1 MPPQKKKLVFIT
13 GASAGIGYALAVEF
27 AKRGT
32 YKVYAGAR
40 SVDKLKTLEQYGV
53 IAIAF
58 DITNSESIIKARDL
72 ITKETDGGLDILYN
86 NVGVA
91 SKDSIF
97 DISLKEY
104 RKIFDTNF
112 FGHIEVLQ
120 AFQHLLLKSKGL
132 VAFTDSVIDLA
143 PIPFASAY
151 FTSKAAFHGLG
162 EAFALETNS
171 LGIKVLQVRTGRVA
185 SDISEGVNPQVSPN
199 SVYYLED
206 ENIFAGAFDDASP
219 SEIYAKDVVNDV
231 ERSIRKGTLY
241 AVTYRGKMAST
252 AAYLNWLPFWI
263 WSKVILRF
271 LGINGA
277 FAKIAA
283 KLNKPK
289 LRDGI

>member
-1 MPPQKKKLVFIT
+1 MPPQKKKSVFIT

-132 VAFTDSVIDLA
+132 VTFTDSVIDLA

-162 EAFALETNS
+162 EAF
-171 LGIKVLQVRTGRVA
+171 A

-289 LRDGI
+289 TS

>member
-1 MPPQKKKLVFIT
+1 MPPQKKKSVFIT

-199 SVYYLED
+199 SVYYLKMK
-206 ENIFAGAFDDASP
+206 IFLLELLMMPLLVKFMRKMLLMML
-219 SEIYAKDVVNDV
+219 KDPLEKVLY
-231 ERSIRKGTLY
+231 TL
-241 AVTYRGKMAST
+241 
-252 AAYLNWLPFWI
+252 
-263 WSKVILRF
+263 
-271 LGINGA
+271 
-277 FAKIAA
+277 
-283 KLNKPK
+283 
-289 LRDGI
+289 